1 IHQDTYVLFNIHE
14 IIQNLA
20 GIDDVKGK
28 RRVRFAFLTDR
39 TRQILTNIA
48 GRARFNA
55 KFEGRAAVRAEVV
68 SAARLGDRLAI
79 FQPIPFK
86 GAVSVLHVKVT
97 DSPSLTVAD
106 CGNVANAGLFGSSF
120 GAGKNVDEN

>member
-1 IHQDTYVLFNIHE
+1 MYNPVSSLISQ
-14 IIQNLA
+14 LA

-79 FQPIPFK
+79 FQPSHWKI
-86 GAVSVLHVKVT
+86 H
-97 DSPSLTVAD
+97 
-106 CGNVANAGLFGSSF
+106 NVINNNLAA
-120 GAGKNVDEN
+120 